1 MMGLMEKRGC
11 TGIGFFA
18 LFIVAMGTLFSCQI
32 RTGGRYLER
41 QDLFSLGYGG
51 YGKSLNFSAQGDV
64 LVDFDSREGIF
75 HILDIHSRKVLRL
88 SSYGDILS
96 VLYDPR
102 SSQAPEFIPS
112 TDSGKTAGSEA
123 PGRYAAPTAMTAPS
137 LVAIDSMQTLYV
149 VDKPRAPLS
158 GGSIV
163 RRFGTLG
170 REDTFLGQEGLEG
183 TPFSPIQAL
192 FVMDDD
198 SLGIVSSLPSGYL
211 LYRFSGNGTLLTA
224 LKMDSAGIALDGM
237 DAYRQNVD
245 GILLRGE
252 GERFEVLLKIDLY
265 GESKDR
271 KSEASAGFDAVESW
285 LVTMDGTSGKLL
297 NRLKVWS
304 KSTNAENPILLGERD
319 KEYVLLQSDSGASGS
334 SVLVVTDKG
343 RVKGRYRMDLPE
355 GVKLVSRL
363 KLLRGDRLAAVA
375 GGKETAHVIWW
386 SLP

>member
-11 TGIGFFA
+11 TGIGYFA
-18 LFIVAMGTLFSCQI
+18 LFVIAIGTLLSCQL

-51 YGKSLNFSAQGDV
+51 SGKSLNFSAQGDV
-64 LVDFDSREGIF
+64 LVDFDAREGIF
-75 HILDIHSRKVLRL
+75 HILDIPSRKVLRL

-112 TDSGKTAGSEA
+112 TDSGKAAGSEA

-163 RRFGTLG
+163 RRFGALG
-170 REDTFLGQEGLEG
+170 KEDTFLGQEGLEG

-211 LYRFSGNGTLLTA
+211 LYRFSGIGTLLTA
-224 LKMDSAGIALDGM
+224 LKMDSAGIAFDGM

-252 GERFEVLLKIDLY
+252 GERFEVTLKIDLY

-271 KSEASAGFDAVESW
+271 KSGASADFDAVESW

-304 KSTNAENPILLGERD
+304 KSSNAENPILLGERD
-319 KEYVLLQSDSGASGS
+319 KEYVLLQSDDDVPGGT
-334 SVLVVTDKG
+334 VLVVTEKG